1 MVLCIFKCSVL
12 RDLGVKIAQK
22 DVYVKQGKFFPMG
35 DQMDEYWKRYAN
47 NFPKL
52 AQISSVL
59 RLWPT
64 TSTSLERSFSQIS
77 ARYNKRG
84 NRIICET
91 LCNLHNSG
99 RASREFIVALKN
111 TCQDLGISYE

>member
-1 MVLCIFKCSVL
+1 MYVTKYLVL
-12 RDLGVKIAQK
+12 RDLGVTIAQK
-22 DVYVKQGKFFPMG
+22 NVYAKQGKFYPMG

-52 AQISSVL
+52 AQISNVL
-59 RLWPT
+59 RLWPS
-64 TSTSLERSFSQIS
+64 TSTSLERSFSQMS

-91 LCNLHNSG
+91 LSNLHNSG
-99 RASREFIVALKN
+99 RESREFIVALKQ
-111 TCQDLGISYE
+111 TCKDLGISYE